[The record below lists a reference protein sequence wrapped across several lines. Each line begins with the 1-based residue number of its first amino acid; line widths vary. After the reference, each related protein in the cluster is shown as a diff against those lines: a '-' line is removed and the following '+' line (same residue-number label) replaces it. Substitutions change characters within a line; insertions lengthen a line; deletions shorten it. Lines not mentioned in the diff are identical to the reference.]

1 MLLKQPHMPRK
12 PADLSFIPAHGNSQI
27 PQLIPGGAGHFPDKL
42 IVRPAALR
50 QVGEIEK
57 EKSGVFRL
65 AKFFP
70 ECLYL
75 LRGAFQDG
83 DRKFDDAG
91 MQAAI
96 LVMHIGADDLRH
108 VLPQRDAQVLAIKPA
123 GRRLSITMTHFK
135 LSVLFSLVIEN
146 TSTRIAESI
155 LARGRVGWI
164 VRYRQMEFTLNL
176 FNFIKDV
183 DTIYDTK

>member
-1 MLLKQPHMPRK
+1 MPRK
-12 PADLSFIPAHGNSQI
+12 PADLSFIPAHGNPQI
-27 PQLIPGGAGHFPDKL
+27 PQFIPGGAGHFPDKL
-42 IVRPAALR
+42 IVCPAALR

-75 LRGAFQDG
+75 LWGAFQDG

-96 LVMHIGADDLRH
+96 CLLY
-108 VLPQRDAQVLAIKPA
+108 
-123 GRRLSITMTHFK
+123 
-135 LSVLFSLVIEN
+135 
-146 TSTRIAESI
+146 TSRC
-155 LARGRVGWI
+155 V
-164 VRYRQMEFTLNL
+164 
-176 FNFIKDV
+176 
-183 DTIYDTK
+183 